1 MFWVDTG
8 LPCVIE
14 KRAPIIP
21 IKHMSSSHSLHLL
34 KKKLYDTKF
43 TIKET
48 HIDIKLK
55 LDIITM
61 YVTMKN
67 INKKMEG
74 TNWLLIELTKIVKVF
89 FKVFSVR
96 KYQLILRIKLNQFS
110 SQ

>member
-1 MFWVDTG
+1 MFWVDKG

-14 KRAPIIP
+14 KRTPIIP

-34 KKKLYDTKF
+34 KKQLYDTKF

-55 LDIITM
+55 LDITAVYTM

-74 TNWLLIELTKIVKVF
+74 TNWLLIELTKIV
-89 FKVFSVR
+89 
-96 KYQLILRIKLNQFS
+96 
-110 SQ
+110 

>member
-1 MFWVDTG
+1 
-8 LPCVIE
+8 
-14 KRAPIIP
+14 
-21 IKHMSSSHSLHLL
+21 
-34 KKKLYDTKF
+34 
-43 TIKET
+43 
-48 HIDIKLK
+48 
-55 LDIITM
+55 M

-89 FKVFSVR
+89 FKVFSVG

>member
-34 KKKLYDTKF
+34 KKQLYDTKF

-48 HIDIKLK
+48 HIDIECIDYEMYSSISTNKVYAFGG
-55 LDIITM
+55 DILHHFTP
-61 YVTMKN
+61 YSS
-67 INKKMEG
+67 
-74 TNWLLIELTKIVKVF
+74 LLAH
-89 FKVFSVR
+89 
-96 KYQLILRIKLNQFS
+96 S
-110 SQ
+110 SK

>member
-1 MFWVDTG
+1 
-8 LPCVIE
+8 
-14 KRAPIIP
+14 
-21 IKHMSSSHSLHLL
+21 MSSSHSLHLL
-34 KKKLYDTKF
+34 KKQLYDTKF

-55 LDIITM
+55 LDITAVYTM